1 MSVKRIVIVTA
12 VAALMSQGDGHVA
25 FRLLFVMLSLRDI
38 FVFRHLPFARP
49 KLCWGVRLV
58 GSPEDMCFLSMFLTI
73 QRPKAVFI
81 TDSGQSN
88 KAFCAVDF

>member
-1 MSVKRIVIVTA
+1 MSVKRIAIVTA

-58 GSPEDMCFLSMFLTI
+58 GSPENVSLPTMLSVL
-73 QRPKAVFI
+73 
-81 TDSGQSN
+81 
-88 KAFCAVDF
+88 